1 MLLPIPPKIPVYVE
15 EKRSVANQDGE
26 LIQSREGFQSL
37 QEKLAGSMAKG
48 DWRGAGRKVLDQAMA
63 AFPHDLNWMALA
75 VKSAAVHDQLPAVLC
90 ALDHHFGSAPSA
102 SREPVDELIAL
113 GAGEFQRWCG
123 GDSRTGVFDDVVFC
137 PSMLKW
143 ALERRPALVAQKDS
157 SGLSVLACAC
167 LNDTD
172 DRPFEWAMA
181 AGEASVR
188 ASAVSSTDWSSVM
201 ASAAVLMAQKEMN
214 NARVVRRL
222 EAMEAAGF
230 DWRAAVDEDGLS
242 VFGAAV
248 LGVQTESIGLALLSC
263 GASPQSAAPRPDGE
277 DPGRSAI
284 EALLDVKGMIWFYKT
299 LLAKQCLAMTGD
311 NELRKL
317 VASGKVPA
325 RVEPWG
331 GKGPQGYMGSYQ
343 SWFSIALYERLA
355 AIEEAKELGDGIA
368 GSMDNK
374 KKRLAL

>member
-1 MLLPIPPKIPVYVE
+1 MLLPIPPQISVFFNK
-15 EKRSVANQDGE
+15 KRSAANQDGE
-26 LIQSREGFQSL
+26 PIESRARFQTL
-37 QEKLAGSMAKG
+37 QEELAGSMAKG
-48 DWRGAGRKVLDQAMA
+48 DWSGSGKKVLDQAVV

-75 VKSAAVHDQLPAVLC
+75 VKSAAVHDHLPAVLC

-102 SREPVDELIAL
+102 SREPVDELMAL

-143 ALERRPALVAQKDS
+143 ALGRRPALVAQKDS

-188 ASAVSSTDWSSVM
+188 AGAVSSKDWSSVM

-214 NARVVRRL
+214 NARVVGRL

-230 DWRAAVDEDGLS
+230 DWRAAVDQDGLS

-248 LGVQTESIGLALLSC
+248 LGLQTEATGLALLSC
-263 GASPQSAAPRPDGE
+263 GASPESKAPCPEGK
-277 DPGRSAI
+277 DPERSAI
-284 EALLDVKGMIWFYKT
+284 EALLEVKGMIWFYKK

-311 NELRKL
+311 QELREL

-325 RVEPWG
+325 RVEPG
-331 GKGPQGYMGSYQ
+331 EIKGPQGYMGSYQ
-343 SWFSIALYERLA
+343 SLFSIALYDRLA
-355 AIEEAKELGDGIA
+355 AIEEAGL
-368 GSMDNK
+368 
-374 KKRLAL
+374 